1 MTEIEKKIW
10 PKYFEAILLG
20 KKNFEIRLADFET
33 KEGDILILKEYNP
46 ENKKYTGRELKKEI
60 TYVAKMNKL
69 DKFWT
74 REEIEKHGIQV
85 IGFK

>member
-1 MTEIEKKIW
+1 MTLIEKKIW
-10 PKYFEAILLG
+10 PKYFESILSG
-20 KKNFEIRLADFET
+20 KKNFEIRLNDFDA
-33 KEGDILILKEYNP
+33 KEKDILLLKEYNP
-46 ENKKYTGRELKKEI
+46 ETKQYTGRELKKEV

-74 REEIEKHGIQV
+74 KEEIDKFGIQV